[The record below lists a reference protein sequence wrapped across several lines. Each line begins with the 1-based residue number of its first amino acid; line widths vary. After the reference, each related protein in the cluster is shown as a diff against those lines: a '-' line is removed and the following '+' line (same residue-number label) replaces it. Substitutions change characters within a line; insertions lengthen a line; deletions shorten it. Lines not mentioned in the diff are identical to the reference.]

1 MKTMLKTLVIGLAF
15 ALASCTKDDATP
27 VITAEEASVNAK
39 IDLANNDVTDIVMN
53 EEQSTYL
60 DPANKN
66 SALSTLALPP
76 CATISRV
83 PAFGTPLTPGTQVT
97 KTIDFGT
104 AGCTLASG
112 NVVKGRIIISFT
124 FNPGATSNIINY
136 QFDNFYHNNLKF
148 DGNKTFTRVMT
159 PATATTPS
167 LPVVTMNMDMSV
179 TLPNGNVYQRVGQ
192 RVRQITAGYDTPNV
206 LTDNVY
212 SVTGSWT
219 TTFPSSTLQTSTIT
233 TPLMVKMSCIST
245 NKPLLVSGVI
255 TIERNGNTA
264 TLDYGDGTCDNT
276 ALFTFNGTSVTIVI
290 GN

>member
-104 AGCTLASG
+104 VGCTLASG
-112 NVVKGRIIISFT
+112 NVVKGRIIMSFT
-124 FNPGATSNIINY
+124 FNPGATSHTINY